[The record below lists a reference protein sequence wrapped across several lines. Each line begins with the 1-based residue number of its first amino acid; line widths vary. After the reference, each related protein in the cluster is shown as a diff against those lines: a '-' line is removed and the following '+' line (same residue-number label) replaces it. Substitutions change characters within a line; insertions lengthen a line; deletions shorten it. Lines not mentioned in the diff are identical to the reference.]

1 MSITTKT
8 GDDGTT
14 GLMYRRRVPKC
25 HPRTEACGTV
35 DELNAALGLARATAP
50 PDGPAEL
57 LSRIQ
62 RDLVALMGELAT
74 ATEDAARYAAEG
86 RPLVTPAATA
96 RLEQASRALEAA
108 CVSPG
113 DWVMPG
119 AGLHSA
125 ALDLARTVCRRAE
138 RRVCSLQQ
146 AGELPNP
153 EIIVYLNRLSDLLW
167 LLARSAE
174 PKTR

>member
-8 GDDGTT
+8 GDQGTT
-14 GLMYRRRVPKC
+14 GLMYGRRVPKC
-25 HPRTEACGTV
+25 HARTEACGTV

-50 PDGPAEL
+50 ADGAGDL
-57 LSRIQ
+57 LSSIQ
-62 RDLVALMGELAT
+62 KDLVPLMGELAT
-74 ATEDAARYAAEG
+74 AAQDSGRYAAEG
-86 RPLVTPAATA
+86 RPLLTPAATA
-96 RLEQASRALEAA
+96 RLEQAVRSLEAA

-119 AGLHSA
+119 ASLHGA

-138 RRVCSLQQ
+138 RRVCSLHQ

-174 PKTR
+174 PTTR

>member
-8 GDDGTT
+8 GDQGTT
-14 GLMYRRRVPKC
+14 GLMYGRRVPKC
-25 HPRTEACGTV
+25 HPQIEACGTV

-50 PDGPAEL
+50 PNGAGEL
-57 LSRIQ
+57 LLSIQ
-62 RDLVALMGELAT
+62 KDLVALMGELAT
-74 ATEDAARYAAEG
+74 AGLDAARYAAEG
-86 RPLVTPAATA
+86 HTPMTPAATA
-96 RLEQASRALEAA
+96 RLDQAARSLEAA
-108 CVSPG
+108 RVSPG

-119 AGLHSA
+119 ASLHGA

-138 RRVCSLQQ
+138 RRVCSLQP

-153 EIIVYLNRLSDLLW
+153 EILVYLNRLSDLLW

-174 PKTR
+174 PTTR